1 MPNGT
6 CTGCPLTQRLE
17 QAQYIIVEL
26 QHLVRELRHEIANH
40 EAGAA
45 GWPLGAEEATG

>member
-1 MPNGT
+1 MHGE
-6 CTGCPLTQRLE
+6 CEGCPLAERLR

-26 QHLVRELRHEIANH
+26 QHLVRELRHELANH

-45 GWPLGAEEATG
+45 GWPLGEEAAG